1 MPEPRASH
9 NLPRLG
15 KVDSYSLQPTAHSLH
30 IGTGTVA
37 TNWPQTPSGQ
47 VGTEAICATPD
58 GRHPMPGC
66 AILDTHH
73 VIPPHRAEKFAR
85 TTTDS
90 HRASL
95 HTVAAKSVTHL
106 GDASAQY
113 LLGTSSTAQ
122 LVSGDSI
129 YSGAGPTLR
138 EEERERERSNT

>member
-1 MPEPRASH
+1 
-9 NLPRLG
+9 
-15 KVDSYSLQPTAHSLH
+15 
-30 IGTGTVA
+30 
-37 TNWPQTPSGQ
+37 
-47 VGTEAICATPD
+47 
-58 GRHPMPGC
+58 MPGC

-73 VIPPHRAEKFAR
+73 VIPPHWAEKFAR

-138 EEERERERSNT
+138 EEERERGAPPSGSAPLPRR